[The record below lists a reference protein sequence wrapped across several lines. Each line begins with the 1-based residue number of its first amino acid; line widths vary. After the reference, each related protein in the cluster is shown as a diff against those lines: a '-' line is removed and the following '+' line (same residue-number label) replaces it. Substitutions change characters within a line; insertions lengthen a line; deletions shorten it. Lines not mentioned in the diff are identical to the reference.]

1 MIFKD
6 ICTRKTYQK
15 DGNEKVVWLKA
26 GTMRVNEDGKTF
38 IELNHLPGITF
49 YVFEQKKKETAE
61 QGEAF

>member
-1 MIFKD
+1 MKFED

-15 DGNEKVVWLKA
+15 DEKEKVVWLKC
-26 GTMRVNEDGKTF
+26 GTMRTSDEGKRF

-49 YVFEQKKKETAE
+49 YVFEPKKKEE